1 VGTDV
6 APALGVAVGTVVLGL
21 AEGAN
26 DGDAV
31 GIADGD
37 AVGLAVGPL
46 LGVADGTAL
55 GSAVGATLEGATLG
69 IAVGAFVGNVIGA
82 CVVGPAVGFVV
93 GSAVWPAA
101 LPNMMARHA
110 KKTTHRRG
118 AKFFVVNMTVQQKR
132 ESTLDSQQSKP
143 ALARNHIKICGSR
156 HHKIRT

>member
-21 AEGAN
+21 AEGVN

-31 GIADGD
+31 GIADGT
-37 AVGLAVGPL
+37 AV
-46 LGVADGTAL
+46 

-110 KKTTHRRG
+110 KKATHRRG
-118 AKFFVVNMTVQQKR
+118 AKFFGVNMTVQQKR
-132 ESTLDSQQSKP
+132 ESPLDSQQSKP